1 MVFDLVDLRQFMH
14 RRYGIDPAKIHLGSE
29 LVADLGLDELDRMEL
44 LMYLEQ
50 RYEVEFPE
58 ESLNRYESI
67 IELIIYVVLKK
78 MEQAIPKFPFF
89 MAV

>member
-1 MVFDLVDLRQFMH
+1 MVFDLVALRQFMH
-14 RRYGIDPAKIHLGSE
+14 RRFRIAPAKINLGAG
-29 LVADLGLDELDRMEL
+29 LVDDLGLDELDRMEL

-58 ESLNRYESI
+58 KSLNRYESI

-78 MEQAIPKFPFF
+78 MEQAIPQ
-89 MAV
+89 